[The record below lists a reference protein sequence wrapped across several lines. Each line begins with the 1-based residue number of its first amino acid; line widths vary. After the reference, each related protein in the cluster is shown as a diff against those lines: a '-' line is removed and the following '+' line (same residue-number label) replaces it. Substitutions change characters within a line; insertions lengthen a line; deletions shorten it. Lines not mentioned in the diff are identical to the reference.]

1 MSRMLELH
9 PVGPIDRG
17 ELDRILKLMESKTAK
32 HFTQMEV
39 LLLQQTFALRMAL
52 SDANK
57 REQDLLIEIASLR
70 EDRDV

>member
-1 MSRMLELH
+1 
-9 PVGPIDRG
+9 
-17 ELDRILKLMESKTAK
+17 
-32 HFTQMEV
+32 V